1 MNKYE
6 YFADDDDG
14 HDFAGTSDLAGIE
27 LAKRRAMEDL
37 TDEELEDKLAA
48 DLSVKRNYAGAAG
61 GYDDFTGLEFES
73 SGFTNTQNYLNS
85 ESGGTKF
92 NKSSKVK
99 LKGRGGDANLS
110 ANRGSEKSASEV
122 GYSNFTGANF
132 VGKADYAAFA
142 GANFTGTQNQNYA
155 DLGAQDY
162 SSLAAGRSYGS
173 FAGAQDELLR
183 NYDAEKK
190 KEKNLTLY
198 QLLVVYLLIG
208 FAFLLTVP
216 AIYIRNEIYYISR
229 DIAALRTKHEVLLE
243 ENRALNNDIEYLR
256 YKNEILDPQSV
267 QENGR

>member
-48 DLSVKRNYAGAAG
+48 DLSAKRNYAGAAG

-92 NKSSKVK
+92 NKSNKVK
-99 LKGRGGDANLS
+99 LKGRDDVNLS
-110 ANRGSEKSASEV
+110 ATRGSEKSATGASYGDFV
-122 GYSNFTGANF
+122 GANF
-132 VGKADYAAFA
+132 TGKADYAAFA
-142 GANFTGTQNQNYA
+142 GANFASTQNQNYA

-162 SSLAAGRSYGS
+162 ASLAAGRGYGG

>member
-6 YFADDDDG
+6 YFTDDDDG

-37 TDEELEDKLAA
+37 TDEELEDRLAA
-48 DLSVKRNYAGAAG
+48 DLSVKRNYAGAAD
-61 GYDDFTGLEFES
+61 GYDDFAGLEFES
-73 SGFTNTQNYLNS
+73 SGFTSTQNYLNS

-92 NKSSKVK
+92 NKNSKVK
-99 LKGRGGDANLS
+99 FKGRGDANLL

-132 VGKADYAAFA
+132 TGKADYAAFA
-142 GANFTGTQNQNYA
+142 DASFTGAQNQNYA
-155 DLGAQDY
+155 DLGAHDY
-162 SSLAAGRSYGS
+162 ASLAAGRGYGG

>member
-37 TDEELEDKLAA
+37 TDKELEDRLAA

-61 GYDDFTGLEFES
+61 GYDDFTGLGFES
-73 SGFTNTQNYLNS
+73 SGFTNTRNYLNS

-99 LKGRGGDANLS
+99 FKGRGDANIS
-110 ANRGSEKSASEV
+110 ATRGSENYATGASYGDFV
-122 GYSNFTGANF
+122 GANF
-132 VGKADYAAFA
+132 VGKADYAPFA
-142 GANFTGTQNQNYA
+142 DASFAGTQNQNYA
-155 DLGAQDY
+155 DMGAHDY
-162 SSLAAGRSYGS
+162 ASLAAGRGYGG

>member
-6 YFADDDDG
+6 YFVDDDDG
-14 HDFAGTSDLAGIE
+14 HDFAGTSDLTGIE

-37 TDEELEDKLAA
+37 TDEEIEDKLAA

-61 GYDDFTGLEFES
+61 DYDDFTSLGFES
-73 SGFTNTQNYLNS
+73 SDFTSTQNYLNS
-85 ESGGTKF
+85 ESSGTKF
-92 NKSSKVK
+92 NKSSEVK
-99 LKGRGGDANLS
+99 FKGRGDANLS
-110 ANRGSEKSASEV
+110 ATRSGEKSA
-122 GYSNFTGANF
+122 TGASYGGFAGVNF
-132 VGKADYAAFA
+132 IGKADYAAFA
-142 GANFTGTQNQNYA
+142 GVNFTGTQNQNYA
-155 DLGAQDY
+155 DLGAHDY
-162 SSLAAGRSYGS
+162 ASLAAGRGYGS

>member
-6 YFADDDDG
+6 YFADEDDG

-48 DLSVKRNYAGAAG
+48 DLSVKRNYAGAADD
-61 GYDDFTGLEFES
+61 YDDFTSLGFES
-73 SGFTNTQNYLNS
+73 SGFTSASNYLNS

-99 LKGRGGDANLS
+99 FKGRGDANLL
-110 ANRGSEKSASEV
+110 AARGSDNSSGASY
-122 GYSNFTGANF
+122 GDFADANF

-142 GANFTGTQNQNYA
+142 DANFASTQNQNYA
-155 DLGAQDY
+155 DLGAHDY
-162 SSLAAGRSYGS
+162 SSLTAGRGYGS

>member
-48 DLSVKRNYAGAAG
+48 DLSVKQNYAGVAG

-73 SGFTNTQNYLNS
+73 SGFTSASNYLNS

-92 NKSSKVK
+92 DKSSKAK
-99 LKGRGGDANLS
+99 FKGRDDANLS
-110 ANRGSEKSASEV
+110 VIRGGEKSATGASYGDFV
-122 GYSNFTGANF
+122 GANF
-132 VGKADYAAFA
+132 VGKADYAAFTDA
-142 GANFTGTQNQNYA
+142 SFAGTQNQNYA
-155 DLGAQDY
+155 DLGAHDY
-162 SSLAAGRSYGS
+162 ASLATGRSYDG

>member
-14 HDFAGTSDLAGIE
+14 HDFAGTYDLAGIE

-48 DLSVKRNYAGAAG
+48 DLSVKRNYAGAAD
-61 GYDDFTGLEFES
+61 GYDDFTSLEFES
-73 SGFTNTQNYLNS
+73 SGFINTQNYLNS

-92 NKSSKVK
+92 NKNSKAK
-99 LKGRGGDANLS
+99 FKGRDDANLS
-110 ANRGSEKSASEV
+110 ANRGSDNSSGASY
-122 GYSNFTGANF
+122 GDFAGANF

-183 NYDAEKK
+183 NYDTEKK

>member
-48 DLSVKRNYAGAAG
+48 DLAVKRNYAGAAG

-92 NKSSKVK
+92 NKNSKIK
-99 LKGRGGDANLS
+99 FKGRGDANIL
-110 ANRGSEKSASEV
+110 ANRGSENSATEASY
-122 GYSNFTGANF
+122 GDFAGANF
-132 VGKADYAAFA
+132 IGTADYAAFA
-142 GANFTGTQNQNYA
+142 GASFASTQNQNYA
-155 DLGAQDY
+155 DMGVQDY
-162 SSLAAGRSYGS
+162 SSLTAGRGYGS

-243 ENRALNNDIEYLR
+243 ENQ
-256 YKNEILDPQSV
+256 ILDPQSV

>member
-99 LKGRGGDANLS
+99 LKGRDDVNLS
-110 ANRGSEKSASEV
+110 VTRGSEKSATGASY
-122 GYSNFTGANF
+122 GDFAGANF

-142 GANFTGTQNQNYA
+142 DASFASTQNQNYV

-162 SSLAAGRSYGS
+162 S
-173 FAGAQDELLR
+173 
-183 NYDAEKK
+183 
-190 KEKNLTLY
+190 
-198 QLLVVYLLIG
+198 
-208 FAFLLTVP
+208 
-216 AIYIRNEIYYISR
+216 
-229 DIAALRTKHEVLLE
+229 
-243 ENRALNNDIEYLR
+243 
-256 YKNEILDPQSV
+256 
-267 QENGR
+267 

>member
-48 DLSVKRNYAGAAG
+48 DLAVKRNYAGSAG
-61 GYDDFTGLEFES
+61 GYDDFTSLGFES
-73 SGFTNTQNYLNS
+73 SDFTSTQNYLNS

-92 NKSSKVK
+92 NKNSKAK
-99 LKGRGGDANLS
+99 FKGRDNANLS
-110 ANRGSEKSASEV
+110 VTRGSDNSSGASY
-122 GYSNFTGANF
+122 GDFAGANF
-132 VGKADYAAFA
+132 VGKADYAVFA
-142 GANFTGTQNQNYA
+142 DASFASTQNQNYA

-229 DIAALRTKHEVLLE
+229 DIAALSTKHEVLLE

>member
-48 DLSVKRNYAGAAG
+48 DLAVKRNYAGAAG
-61 GYDDFTGLEFES
+61 GYDDFAGLEFEN
-73 SGFTNTQNYLNS
+73 SGFTSIQNHLNS

-110 ANRGSEKSASEV
+110 AARGSDNSSGASY
-122 GYSNFTGANF
+122 GGFAGANF

-142 GANFTGTQNQNYA
+142 DASFASTQYLNYA

-162 SSLAAGRSYGS
+162 SSLATGRSYGS

>member
-48 DLSVKRNYAGAAG
+48 DLSVKRNYASAAG
-61 GYDDFTGLEFES
+61 GYDDFTSLGFES
-73 SGFTNTQNYLNS
+73 SDFTSTQNYLNS
-85 ESGGTKF
+85 ESGEVKF
-92 NKSSKVK
+92 
-99 LKGRGGDANLS
+99 KGRGDANIS
-110 ANRGSEKSASEV
+110 ATRGSDNSSGASY
-122 GYSNFTGANF
+122 GDFAGANFTGK
-132 VGKADYAAFA
+132 VDYAAFA

-155 DLGAQDY
+155 DLGAHDY
-162 SSLAAGRSYGS
+162 ASLAAGRGYGS